1 LRVGIIGLPQTGKTT
16 LLAALTGAH
25 GAAAGQH
32 YDSPAI
38 GVVKVPDDRLERLEE
53 IYKPDKVTPATV
65 EFEDITGVFAHLTGD
80 KGSGQAVG
88 HARDMDA
95 LLLVLRAFPS
105 PYVVPTLDEVDPAAE
120 YDEIR
125 SELLLA
131 DMAVVERR
139 LEKIE
144 QDLKK
149 PRDRDALLTEQDLME
164 RCMEAIE
171 SEEGLAGLELTP
183 AERKQLG
190 HYSFLTLKPH
200 LCVINLG
207 EDDVADPPTWPELED
222 LNPAPVK
229 TCAELEQELMELD
242 EEERGL
248 FMEDAGLEEMAG
260 GEVIRACF
268 EAAGLISFLTV
279 GPDEVRSWT
288 VQRGATAPKAAGV
301 IHSDFEKGFI
311 RAEVVSFEK
320 LDEAGS
326 WKDARSQGDV
336 RMEGKGY
343 VVQDGDVIVFHFSG

>member
-1 LRVGIIGLPQTGKTT
+1 LRVGIIGLPQSGKTT

-25 GAAAGQH
+25 GAAAGHH

-38 GVVKVPDDRLERLEE
+38 GVVKVPDDRLQRLAE
-53 IYKPDKVTPATV
+53 IYNPKKVTPATV
-65 EFEDITGVFAHLTGD
+65 EFEDITGVFAEMVGE

-88 HARDMDA
+88 RARDMDV
-95 LLLVLRAFPS
+95 LLLVLRAFES
-105 PYVVPTLDEVDPAAE
+105 PYVVPTLDEVDPVAE
-120 YDEIR
+120 YEAIR

-139 LEKIE
+139 LQNI
-144 QDLKK
+144 QRDLKK
-149 PRDRDALLTEQDLME
+149 PRDRDALLAEQELMQ

-171 SEEGLAGLELTP
+171 SEEGLAGMDLTR
-183 AERKQLG
+183 AEHKQLG

-200 LCVINLG
+200 MCVLNIG
-207 EDDVADPPTWPELED
+207 EDDVGSPPDWPALER
-222 LNPAPVK
+222 LSPPPVK
-229 TCAELEQELMELD
+229 TCAELEKELMDLD
-242 EEERGL
+242 EDERGL
-248 FMEDAGLEEMAG
+248 FMDDAGLEEMAA

-268 EAAGLISFLTV
+268 ETAGLISFLTV

-288 VQRGATAPKAAGV
+288 IKRGTQAPGAAGA

-311 RAEVVSFEK
+311 RAEVVSFDE

-326 WKDARSQGDV
+326 WKEARSRGDV
-336 RMEGKGY
+336 RMEGKDY